1 MVQKVE
7 YGSESRIWQS
17 QRRWTQLETFLSIF
31 SQSWPHEL
39 LWLVLLVLFIWS
51 SLLVPRLPHRGAC
64 MATSITYLLA
74 GWLRKIGLWLS
85 FVTVTFAH
93 STLEDDG
100 NCCQN
105 SAGANSVIV

>member
-1 MVQKVE
+1 MRK
-7 YGSESRIWQS
+7 RIWLRKRIWRS
-17 QRRWTQLETFLSIF
+17 QTKVDATRNLLVIF

-39 LWLVLLVLFIWS
+39 LWLVLLALFFW
-51 SLLVPRLPHRGAC
+51 LLCSFLVYPTEAPAWPTL
-64 MATSITYLLA
+64 ITYLLA

>member
-1 MVQKVE
+1 
-7 YGSESRIWQS
+7 
-17 QRRWTQLETFLSIF
+17 
-31 SQSWPHEL
+31 
-39 LWLVLLVLFIWS
+39 
-51 SLLVPRLPHRGAC
+51 